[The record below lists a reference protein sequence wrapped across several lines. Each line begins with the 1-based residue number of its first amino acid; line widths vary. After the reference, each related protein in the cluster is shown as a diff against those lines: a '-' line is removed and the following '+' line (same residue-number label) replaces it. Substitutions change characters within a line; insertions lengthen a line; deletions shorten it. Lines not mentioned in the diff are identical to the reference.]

1 MMDESAII
9 NVIINS
15 GVLAVFFYL
24 FITRVSD
31 KLDKLIEE
39 VSKMNARLDIVLRFI
54 NDRGDRHGLE
64 NS

>member
-1 MMDESAII
+1 MDESTII

-15 GVLAVFFYL
+15 GVVAVLFYL
-24 FITRVSD
+24 FIVKVSD

-39 VSKMNARLDIVLRFI
+39 VAKMNTKLDVMIRFI
-54 NDRGDRHGLE
+54 NGDKRHGLE